1 MFELYHFERHLPFD
15 ISLDGYCF
23 IGQNSLSKGALRSIF
38 KRGVGVGI
46 DRRRLQRAILTLLR
60 AGDLG
65 TSILR
70 QLLFRQHLLDRY
82 LGIGVL
88 EGALEGYERP
98 PAVAEGGDQI
108 LRQLELDLLVGRDV
122 SVEVEHI
129 ENIMIES

>member
-1 MFELYHFERHLPFD
+1 M
-15 ISLDGYCF
+15 
-23 IGQNSLSKGALRSIF
+23 
-38 KRGVGVGI
+38 GVGI
-46 DRRRLQRAILTLLR
+46 DRRCLQRAILTLLR

-82 LGIGVL
+82 LGVGVL
-88 EGALEGYERP
+88 EGTLERYERP
-98 PAVAEGGDQI
+98 PAVAEGRDQI
-108 LRQLELDLLVGRDV
+108 LCQLELDLLVGRDV

>member
-1 MFELYHFERHLPFD
+1 M
-15 ISLDGYCF
+15 
-23 IGQNSLSKGALRSIF
+23 
-38 KRGVGVGI
+38 GVGI
-46 DRRRLQRAILTLLR
+46 DRRCLQRAILTLLR

-82 LGIGVL
+82 LGIGIL